1 MRLLSVLPFFPLVL
15 SAGLA
20 LAESPK
26 PEALAEVFELVG
38 IRLLCEQSAPLVAR
52 GLPEAQQARVNTVF
66 AADKVCLG
74 LARRVAPK
82 LEVAQL
88 QQAEAQL
95 GSPLAQQFTQAERA
109 VGEAGA
115 EGLAAYRLQLR
126 ERPPRA
132 ERLALVR
139 RLDRAAQT
147 TAMASLLRYE
157 AGKTQLLLSLKARG
171 EHLDEQALS
180 AQTEVQGKALGA
192 SSAEAVESFML
203 YAYRQMPSAQ
213 LAEYAALYE
222 QEPVSRLL
230 RASVHA
236 LPALFAARRARLTQ
250 VAP

>member
-1 MRLLSVLPFFPLVL
+1 MRLLSILPFFPLLL
-15 SAGLA
+15 SVDLA
-20 LAESPK
+20 LAEPPK
-26 PEALAEVFELVG
+26 PEALAEAFELVG

-52 GLPEAQQARVNTVF
+52 GLPEAQQARVNNIF

-82 LEVAQL
+82 LQAAQL
-88 QQAEAQL
+88 QQAEAL
-95 GSPLAQQFTQAERA
+95 LANPLAQRFTRAERA
-109 VGEAGA
+109 VGETGA

-157 AGKTQLLLSLKARG
+157 AGKTQLMLTLKARG
-171 EHLDEQALS
+171 ESLDEQALS
-180 AQTEVQGKALGA
+180 AKTEAQGKALGA

-203 YAYRQMPSAQ
+203 YAYRQMPSAE

-230 RASVHA
+230 QVSVQA
-236 LPALFAARRARLTQ
+236 LPAVFTARRARLNQ

>member
-1 MRLLSVLPFFPLVL
+1 MRLLSALPFFPLMF

-26 PEALAEVFELVG
+26 PEALAEAFELVG
-38 IRLLCEQSAPLVAR
+38 IRLLCEQSAPLIAR
-52 GLPEAQQARVNTVF
+52 GLPETEQARVSSLF

-82 LEVAQL
+82 LDVAQL
-88 QQAEAQL
+88 QQAEAL
-95 GSPLAQQFTQAERA
+95 LASPLAKRFTQAERA
-109 VGEAGA
+109 VGESGTQ
-115 EGLAAYRLQLR
+115 GLAAYRLQLR

-147 TAMASLLRYE
+147 TAMATVLRYE
-157 AGKTQLLLSLKARG
+157 AGKTQLMWAAKARG
-171 EHLDEQALS
+171 ERLDEPALS
-180 AQTEVQGKALGA
+180 ARTEAQGKALGA

-203 YAYRQMPSAQ
+203 YAYRQMPSAE

-230 RASVHA
+230 QASVQA
-236 LPALFAARRARLTQ
+236 LPTVFAARRSRLNQPT
-250 VAP
+250 P

>member
-1 MRLLSVLPFFPLVL
+1 MRLLSVLPFFPLL
-15 SAGLA
+15 FSAGLA

-26 PEALAEVFELVG
+26 PEALAEAFELVG

-52 GLPEAQQARVNTVF
+52 GLPEAQQARVNNIF
-66 AADKVCLG
+66 AANGLCLG

-82 LEVAQL
+82 LELAQL
-88 QQAEAQL
+88 QQAEAL
-95 GSPLAQQFTQAERA
+95 LASSLARQFTQAERA
-109 VGEAGA
+109 VGETGA

-157 AGKTQLLLSLKARG
+157 AGKTQLSLALEARG
-171 EHLDEQALS
+171 ERLDERALA
-180 AQTEVQGKALGA
+180 AQTEAQGKALGA

-230 RASVHA
+230 RASVQA
-236 LPALFAARRARLTQ
+236 LPALFAARRAKLTQ

>member
-1 MRLLSVLPFFPLVL
+1 MRLLSVLPFFPLVF

-20 LAESPK
+20 LADSPK
-26 PEALAEVFELVG
+26 PEALAEAFELVG

-52 GLPEAQQARVNTVF
+52 GLPEAQQARVNTIF
-66 AADKVCLG
+66 AADGLCLG

-82 LEVAQL
+82 LERAQL
-88 QQAEAQL
+88 QQAEAL
-95 GSPLAQQFTQAERA
+95 LDSPLARQFTQAERA
-109 VGEAGA
+109 VGETGA

-157 AGKTQLLLSLKARG
+157 AGKTQLSLALEARG
-171 EHLDEQALS
+171 EHLDERALS
-180 AQTEVQGKALGA
+180 AQTEAQGKALGT

-230 RASVHA
+230 RASVQA
-236 LPALFAARRARLTQ
+236 LPALFAARRAKLTQ